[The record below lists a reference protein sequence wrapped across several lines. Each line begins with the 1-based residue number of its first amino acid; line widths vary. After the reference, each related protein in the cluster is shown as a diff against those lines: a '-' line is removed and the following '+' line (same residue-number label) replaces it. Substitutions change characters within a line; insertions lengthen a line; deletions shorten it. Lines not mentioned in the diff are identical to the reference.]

1 MLGAMDGAEFEV
13 LKQGTVRVL
22 QEEPGARLLMD
33 PGRRTWLPWGRHPQE
48 LGDWPAGGEAAWSAI
63 YRPTWQRWA
72 PERVLLRP
80 SRWRA
85 SNGRWSTLRPGFAI
99 LALMLQRAPGTP
111 LYVVVLDGGA
121 PKLMPRVGEHE
132 EALALQRQAAEAA
145 QEARE
150 EAEYRRGRDLQEIFL
165 LEVEGMDG
173 RYSRDEVKSW
183 DMARAQ
189 RWWAEEVAR
198 EHPRY
203 AGLFEHFWSMNETL
217 RWIGPHRF

>member
-1 MLGAMDGAEFEV
+1 MAQEPPREYT
-13 LKQGTVRVL
+13 QPTV
-22 QEEPGARLLMD
+22 QEIPG
-33 PGRRTWLPWGRHPQE
+33 G
-48 LGDWPAGGEAAWSAI
+48 S
-63 YRPTWQRWA
+63 RPTWQRWA

-99 LALMLQRAPGTP
+99 LALRLQRAPGTP

-132 EALALQRQAAEAA
+132 EALSLQRQAAEAA

-165 LEVEGMDG
+165 MEVEGMAG

-183 DMARAQ
+183 DKARAQ
-189 RWWAEEVAR
+189 RWWTEEVAR
-198 EHPRY
+198 EHPGY